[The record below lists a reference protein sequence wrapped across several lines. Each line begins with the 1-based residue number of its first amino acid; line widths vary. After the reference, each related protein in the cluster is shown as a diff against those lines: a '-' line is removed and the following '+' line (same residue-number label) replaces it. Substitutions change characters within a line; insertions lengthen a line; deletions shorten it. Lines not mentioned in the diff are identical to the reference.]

1 MRRTVR
7 EHSFRRLSQAC
18 VETCL
23 LEHLVLSAGQL
34 VDASRQWYQVLRN
47 KWCFLK
53 PVLRGMLANSG
64 SKERVPAEIINATKA
79 RREEEV
85 PPGKRCEKTEET
97 WSFSFVTGE
106 IKRLS
111 NSEPLQLFKKFASN
125 PSAH

>member
-1 MRRTVR
+1 MVY
-7 EHSFRRLSQAC
+7 EPN
-18 VETCL
+18 
-23 LEHLVLSAGQL
+23 LEHMLDGRKDKQCMFRVTDAGFRAGETEDILVRAKFSTFADEGDTEQ
-34 VDASRQWYQVLRN
+34 
-47 KWCFLK
+47 
-53 PVLRGMLANSG
+53 
-64 SKERVPAEIINATKA
+64 
-79 RREEEV
+79 EV